1 MFCERRQ
8 NGVPRS
14 IDSSTWTSLGNL
26 SGAQWTAGGR
36 TTCVV
41 SIVSVDLLKK
51 LCGRK
56 AAWGP
61 HHCTKT
67 QQQWTWQRGTWT
79 WTKSTAKNGVG
90 RSAIRA
96 INRCD
101 SQTILQPSD
110 GAFGRL
116 QQQPC
121 RQTWNDC
128 GIDIDDGRC
137 LGLERSIRI
146 IVTASI
152 TDKEAGVIREQGKR
166 GNKGSSCLLPS
177 LRGVLQYWV
186 ELTSRHQL
194 WLTCS

>member
-1 MFCERRQ
+1 MFYERRQ

-51 LCGRK
+51 LCGRE

-79 WTKSTAKNGVG
+79 GTTNTAKKRVAWTQRDPSNKSM
-90 RSAIRA
+90 RLTNNTATIR
-96 INRCD
+96 RCIWTAAAAM
-101 SQTILQPSD
+101 QTD
-110 GAFGRL
+110 
-116 QQQPC
+116 
-121 RQTWNDC
+121 
-128 GIDIDDGRC
+128 
-137 LGLERSIRI
+137 LERLGYRHRWGPLSWIRT
-146 IVTASI
+146 VHKDYS
-152 TDKEAGVIREQGKR
+152 DSVYYRWR
-166 GNKGSSCLLPS
+166 G
-177 LRGVLQYWV
+177 RRY
-186 ELTSRHQL
+186 
-194 WLTCS
+194 